1 MHKHVSPF
9 NLNIIVSHLKSKRN
23 KVIGK
28 EGTLRRYEKHRFST
42 QKDTTQ
48 FNQVGKQ
55 KIENTFSAEIM
66 SERRRIEET

>member
-1 MHKHVSPF
+1 MSLF

-28 EGTLRRYEKHRFST
+28 EGTLRRYEEHRFSI
-42 QKDTTQ
+42 QKDTTK

-55 KIENTFSAEIM
+55 KIENTFSTEIM
-66 SERRRIEET
+66 SERKRIEET